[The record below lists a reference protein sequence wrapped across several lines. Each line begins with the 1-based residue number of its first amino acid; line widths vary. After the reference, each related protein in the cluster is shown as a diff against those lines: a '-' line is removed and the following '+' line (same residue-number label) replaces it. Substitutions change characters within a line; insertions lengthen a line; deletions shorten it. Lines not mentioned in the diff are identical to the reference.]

1 MNKTELGMS
10 LRSQVQLPTA
20 HSLNDHQGTPP
31 LKSQLVFQN
40 LQLEMNPR
48 DRRVEIGK
56 IVDPIAGLVMVNQA
70 PVLTVGHL
78 GNQVMVLQISREV
91 TLQLTEVTL
100 EDQATVVLKL
110 SQVKVQVQVG
120 LLLLETRGPHNQR
133 ETLSLQY
140 QIENQ
145 LPRVERLQEKGK
157 VQVATMLMK

>member
-1 MNKTELGMS
+1 
-10 LRSQVQLPTA
+10 
-20 HSLNDHQGTPP
+20 
-31 LKSQLVFQN
+31 
-40 LQLEMNPR
+40 
-48 DRRVEIGK
+48 VEIGK
-56 IVDPIAGLVMVNQA
+56 IVDPIAGLVMVNQI

-78 GNQVMVLQISREV
+78 GNQAMVLQISLEV
-91 TLQLTEVTL
+91 TLLLTEVIL

-110 SQVKVQVQVG
+110 SQVKMQVQVG
-120 LLLLETRGPHNQR
+120 LLLLEARGPHNQR